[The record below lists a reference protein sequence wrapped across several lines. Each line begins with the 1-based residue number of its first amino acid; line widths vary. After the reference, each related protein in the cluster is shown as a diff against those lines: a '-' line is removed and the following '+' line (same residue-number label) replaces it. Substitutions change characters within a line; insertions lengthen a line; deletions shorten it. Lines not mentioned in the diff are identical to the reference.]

1 MTKSTPNENG
11 KKNGPEGQQEEY
23 AVGYGRPPKDT
34 RFKPGSSGN
43 PRGRP
48 KGARGLKTDLK
59 AELSKKVTVNDGGK
73 KRTMTKQQVFIN
85 QLTTQAAK
93 GDLRAISKIIDLI
106 RDAVGLDDENIKNN
120 AQLSIP
126 DQKLLKGF
134 VSEVLRGE
142 GGTDDQ
148 Q

>member
-11 KKNGPEGQQEEY
+11 KKNDPEDQSTDYE
-23 AVGYGRPPKDT
+23 VGYGRPPKDT
-34 RFKPGSSGN
+34 RFKSGSSGN

-106 RDAVGLDDENIKNN
+106 RDAVGLDDENIKNT
-120 AQLSIP
+120 AQMSIS
-126 DQKLLKGF
+126 DQELLKDFKSDILKGA
-134 VSEVLRGE
+134 